1 MKLTD
6 LIIGDWVRY
15 SPKSISLNNNYGG
28 SYRVE
33 GISQDTITLGAKNY
47 RFVASDKEIDPILL
61 TPEILEK
68 NGWNLDTV
76 LQCYTSTPL
85 WLYGEGIINLLLQF
99 PAKQSAGSLEIFDN
113 QKIRSLFDFTWK
125 DRLCIHD
132 LQHALRLCGFNK
144 LADDFKV

>member
-1 MKLTD
+1 MKPTD
-6 LIIGDWVRY
+6 LMIGDWVY
-15 SPKSISLNNNYGG
+15 CYGKPTKIAILTNG
-28 SYRVE
+28 KVIGTE
-33 GISQDTITLGAKNY
+33 IGDGVIT
-47 RFVASDKEIDPILL
+47 PIPL

-99 PAKQSAGSLEIFDN
+99 PAKQSAGSFEIFDN

>member
-6 LIIGDWVRY
+6 LAIGDLILINNT
-15 SPKSISLNNNYGG
+15 PHKIQAIDSIDAEVQADDELYYVGKDRCHSEDKI
-28 SYRVE
+28 E
-33 GISQDTITLGAKNY
+33 GIPITL
-47 RFVASDKEIDPILL
+47 
-61 TPEILEK
+61 EILEK

-99 PAKQSAGSLEIFDN
+99 PSKQSAGSLEIFDN